1 MKTTNLKST
10 IEKLKKDRNN
20 AISHIYNDASFG
32 QGSLKGCTVT
42 VKDSF
47 ATKDAKTM
55 CSSKI
60 LEDFEPKYDATV
72 VKKLKESGAAVVAK
86 THLDELA
93 MGGTGTYSAF
103 GIIAN
108 PLNNEY
114 MVGGSSSGAA
124 ATINHVSFAI
134 GSDTGD
140 SVRLPAS
147 YVGKVGFKPSYGAVS
162 RYGLFAFAPSF
173 DSPGWITHSVG
184 DSIDASQVL
193 FGQDDKDMTSMEVEK
208 PEHEL
213 IKPKKVAVMKNEH
226 QVLSPQMERDFKEL
240 KLKLKADGVEVNEV
254 QVDIKLLNAVE
265 TVYSIVAYAELSS
278 TDSNLNGI
286 AFGKRESGKD
296 WKEIMLK
303 TRSKNFGS
311 LAQRRFA
318 IGTYFLSEE
327 HFEDIFVRAQKVRR
341 LIRDAFKEILDNH
354 DILIFPSSKIPP
366 KLNEKKDAVWF
377 SSYLTHAN
385 ISGTPSI
392 TIPFG
397 QENDM
402 PYGLS
407 IDAGIYKDR
416 KLLSHSLYLE
426 KLIGGKNE

>member
-1 MKTTNLKST
+1 MRTTNLKVT
-10 IEKLKKDRNN
+10 IEKLKQDKNN

-32 QGSLKGCTVT
+32 QGPLKGATVT

-47 ATKDAKTM
+47 ATKDAQTM

-60 LEDFEPKYDATV
+60 LEGFEPKYDATI
-72 VKKLKESGAAVVAK
+72 VKKLRESGAAIVAK

-103 GIIAN
+103 GIITN
-108 PLNNEY
+108 PLNKER

-124 ATINHVSFAI
+124 ATIKDVSFAI

-140 SVRLPAS
+140 SVRLPAA

-162 RYGLFAFAPSF
+162 RYGLYAFAPSF
-173 DSPGWITHSVG
+173 DSPGWITHNVS

-193 FGQDDKDMTSMEVEK
+193 FGKDENDMTSVEVVK
-208 PEHEL
+208 PEHKA
-213 IKPKKVAVMKNEH
+213 IKPKKVAVMKNEY
-226 QVLSPQMERDFKEL
+226 QVLSPLMERNFKEL
-240 KLKLKADGVEVNEV
+240 KLKLKAEGIEVNEV
-254 QVDIKLLNAVE
+254 EIDIKLLNAIE
-265 TVYSIVAYAELSS
+265 TVYSVVAYAELSS

-286 AFGKRESGKD
+286 AFGKREPGKD

-354 DILIFPSSKIPP
+354 DLLIFPSSKIAP
-366 KLNEKKDAVWF
+366 KLKETKEAVWF

-397 QENDM
+397 EENNM

-407 IDAGIYKDR
+407 IDAGLYKD
-416 KLLSHSLYLE
+416 KELLSHSLYIE
-426 KLIGGKNE
+426 KIIGGKNE